1 MIFINVFAFLY
12 ARANHKE
19 IFEEMSVPFFFSE
32 KCIFAEIKGQLSR
45 RNAWLPQ
52 FFFVDSNSPCK
63 DLLFPHVPTLAQ
75 KLLYSE

>member
-19 IFEEMSVPFFFSE
+19 IFEEMSVPFFFQKNAFLLRLKANCLE
-32 KCIFAEIKGQLSR
+32 EMRGYLS
-45 RNAWLPQ
+45 
-52 FFFVDSNSPCK
+52 FSFVDSNSPCK
-63 DLLFPHVPTLAQ
+63 DLLLPQCPTLAQ